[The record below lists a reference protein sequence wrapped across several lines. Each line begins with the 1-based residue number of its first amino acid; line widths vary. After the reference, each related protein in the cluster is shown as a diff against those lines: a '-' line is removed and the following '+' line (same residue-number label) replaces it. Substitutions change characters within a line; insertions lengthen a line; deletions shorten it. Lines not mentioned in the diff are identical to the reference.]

1 MAEKYENNTL
11 QNIIIENR
19 SKIHV
24 SGVKE
29 VLSFDDET
37 VILNSTL
44 GKITIK
50 GDNMRISSFNTE
62 TGDLTAEGKIH
73 AAVYMGDKK
82 SGGFIS
88 RILK

>member
-1 MAEKYENNTL
+1 MAEKIENKKI

-19 SKIHV
+19 GRIHV
-24 SGVKE
+24 SGVSD

-37 VILNSTL
+37 VCLNSVL

-50 GDNMRISSFNTE
+50 GESLRIVGFNTE

-73 AAVYMGDKK
+73 AAVYMGDTKN
-82 SGGFIS
+82 GGFIS
-88 RILK
+88 RLLK

>member
-29 VLSFDDET
+29 VLSFDEET
-37 VILNSTL
+37 VLLSSAL

-73 AAVYMGDKK
+73 AAVYMGDK
-82 SGGFIS
+82 SGGGFIS